1 MTHNDSLFSAR
12 QDDSEQAPRRPAFR
26 NGGNALFSDHEG
38 REHTGAAPKRI
49 SNDPVFSGDGTDGP
63 DRPMADQA
71 YDGSL
76 DFSHHQA
83 QESVPAHRTV
93 ARQGRVFSEA
103 QDRRQGPRQ
112 EAPAGA
118 PVMMDAPDDTDDQ
131 DEGVDPKY
139 LAQYVRLKQLL
150 VERIQPTAR
159 KQGFKDDEILHALTN
174 PIATVPDPNSYSC
187 NIVLG
192 YTDKRR
198 IQPIQL
204 NVGKQGS
211 RHPMEITGSVR
222 PFREEY
228 LPLYRD
234 DETAFCERHQ
244 VTPRPMR
251 SMKAI
256 RQGMEGYSTMPVD
269 VHERTLVDFIKSPIQ
284 QDAAPVTHR
293 RTTHRNPNGPITVA
307 RRVEQAA
314 ARLHRPEDGRSVQ
327 A

>member
-1 MTHNDSLFSAR
+1 MASNDNLFSAQ
-12 QDDSEQAPRRPAFR
+12 QDDTEQAPRRPVSHT
-26 NGGNALFSDHEG
+26 GDDALFSNHEG
-38 REHTGAAPKRI
+38 RESMRTTQRPM
-49 SNDPVFSGDGTDGP
+49 NDDPVFSGDDADHPILPVADHTHDDG
-63 DRPMADQA
+63 
-71 YDGSL
+71 L
-76 DFSHHQA
+76 DFSHHQS
-83 QESVPAHRTV
+83 QEGTPVRKTVPC
-93 ARQGRVFSEA
+93 QDQVFSAA
-103 QDRRQGPRQ
+103 QDRHQGPRQ

-118 PVMMDAPDDTDDQ
+118 PTMMDAPDDTDDQ

-139 LAQYVRLKQLL
+139 LAQYAQLKQLL

-174 PIATVPDPNSYSC
+174 PIATVPDPESYSC

-198 IQPIQL
+198 VQPIQL

-251 SMKAI
+251 SMKTI

-284 QDAAPVTHR
+284 DATPTAHR
-293 RTTHRNPNGPITVA
+293 RKTHRNPNGPVTVA
-307 RRVEQAA
+307 HRVEQAA
-314 ARLHRPEDGRSVQ
+314 ARIHHPEDGRSAQV
-327 A
+327 